1 MGLLSLVIAWLTRMV
16 CGVVFVYLCLSANG
30 LLILVVLFVLVPRRC
45 LVWVLG
51 CLICL
56 LFGVYS
62 FGCWYCF
69 VLVGLCVGIGDCWYF
84 SFLVCLVA

>member
-1 MGLLSLVIAWLTRMV
+1 MGLFSLVIAWLTRMA

-30 LLILVVLFVLVPRRC
+30 LLILVVLFCIGSATL
-45 LVWVLG
+45 LGLGFG

-84 SFLVCLVA
+84 SFLVCLVV